1 MGLACEWWRVGGG
14 ARPRQ
19 GRRGDARI
27 RRRALL
33 GDHGARQ
40 AGRAWGRAARRSGAR
55 RRLQGVVPR
64 PLRRGRMSVYRSDP
78 GSDRP
83 GVALRGRGSPAGA
96 PHPCHR
102 QREPCNASLETVRV
116 VIRSL
121 RWREWPDHGRDRL
134 AHGDQALV
142 VKSADWFALRYWFHG
157 ADASLVATGL
167 ATVA

>member
-1 MGLACEWWRVGGG
+1 MGLAREWWRVGGG

-40 AGRAWGRAARRSGAR
+40 AGRARRRAAWGSGAR

-64 PLRRGRMSVYRSDP
+64 PLRRGRMSAYRSDP

-83 GVALRGRGSPAGA
+83 GVALY
-96 PHPCHR
+96 
-102 QREPCNASLETVRV
+102 TVV
-116 VIRSL
+116 GPL
-121 RWREWPDHGRDRL
+121 LARL
-134 AHGDQALV
+134 IHVTDSEGP
-142 VKSADWFALRYWFHG
+142 
-157 ADASLVATGL
+157 
-167 ATVA
+167 